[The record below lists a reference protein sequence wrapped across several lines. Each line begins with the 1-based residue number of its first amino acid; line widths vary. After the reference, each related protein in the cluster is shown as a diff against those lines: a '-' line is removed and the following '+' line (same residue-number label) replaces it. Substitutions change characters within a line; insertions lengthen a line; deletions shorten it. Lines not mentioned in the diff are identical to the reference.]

1 MNINENRLRQII
13 REALAAGLNEAS
25 GYKLI
30 DLIKDVCDEFND
42 QYEDKNL
49 RSRPGKY
56 NGRAC
61 IVVGGRGDDSVLYP
75 PGNAP
80 SRGAF
85 KNEPAL
91 QSKLDSIITQMKQKA
106 KSEEDPLDRVV
117 AGARC
122 DGVIK
127 VQIKKDGK
135 MLDTPLEDS
144 KPGILNNTDD
154 YILFAALIADKV
166 PKASR

>member
-1 MNINENRLRQII
+1 VNINENRLRQII
-13 REALAAGLNEAS
+13 REALASRLNEGS

-61 IVVGGRGDDSVLYP
+61 IVVGGRGWDSVIT
-75 PGNAP
+75 
-80 SRGAF
+80 GAF
-85 KNEPAL
+85 KSEPEL
-91 QSKLDSIITQMKQKA
+91 QGKLDSIITQMKQKA
-106 KSEEDPLDRVV
+106 KSEEEPLDRVV

-127 VQIKKDGK
+127 VKIKEDGK
-135 MLDTPLEDS
+135 LLDTPLEDS
-144 KPGILNNTDD
+144 APGSVDRIED
-154 YILFAALIADKV
+154 YALFAVLIADKV